1 MITFFGILIRALAT
15 HPNHLLLAAFVGGFA
30 GADFFPVLVT
40 MITDIASP
48 REQREAMSTLYLFSG
63 IGMLIG
69 PLIGSILLLVPRISL
84 RNLYQIQV
92 VAEMLSILY
101 MVRTVSETRPENPQ
115 AERSNS
121 RTDVADLLAKNGYRR
136 LLIMGFLFYFDFSI
150 LNTYLPIYGRLTLNL
165 TDAEASS
172 LSLYRNIAVMM
183 MRLSAATFLSRVR
196 ALPLLVF
203 ALASGGLSSLLAAFA
218 GSYIMISLVELASGM
233 AHGVVAILG
242 ASLVAVESKPGNRD
256 VAQSIYNMAQG
267 MSNVARLATTSIVG
281 GLGLT
286 SVFLMGGIAAL
297 TSAATIL
304 PREKDRH
311 QLAFI
316 RERIRS
322 ALPSRRS

>member
-1 MITFFGILIRALAT
+1 
-15 HPNHLLLAAFVGGFA
+15 
-30 GADFFPVLVT
+30 
-40 MITDIASP
+40 
-48 REQREAMSTLYLFSG
+48 
-63 IGMLIG
+63 
-69 PLIGSILLLVPRISL
+69 
-84 RNLYQIQV
+84 
-92 VAEMLSILY
+92 
-101 MVRTVSETRPENPQ
+101 
-115 AERSNS
+115 
-121 RTDVADLLAKNGYRR
+121 
-136 LLIMGFLFYFDFSI
+136 
-150 LNTYLPIYGRLTLNL
+150 
-165 TDAEASS
+165 
-172 LSLYRNIAVMM
+172 LYRNIAVTM

-203 ALASGGLSSLLAAFA
+203 ALASGGLSSLLAAFP

-233 AHGVVAILG
+233 AHGVVVILG
-242 ASLVAVESKPGNRD
+242 ASLVAVESKPGNRG

-286 SVFLMGGIAAL
+286 SVFLMGCIAAL